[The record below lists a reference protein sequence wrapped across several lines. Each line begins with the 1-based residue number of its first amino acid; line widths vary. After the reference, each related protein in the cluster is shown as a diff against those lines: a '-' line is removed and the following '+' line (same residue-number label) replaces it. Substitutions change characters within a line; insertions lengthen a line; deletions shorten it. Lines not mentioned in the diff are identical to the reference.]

1 MSVELLDSMGTDL
14 TVVNAARVSYA
25 KESREFSGRD
35 GKLIAFLMRNEHGS
49 PFEHCVFSF
58 RVTAPLFIARQWMRS
73 RVSSYNERSG
83 RWTEFDPEFYYPG
96 ADIDPDNEI
105 DEHSQLCF
113 AKYQDLLAKGWT
125 KENARMVLPLNL
137 LTTFWWTVN
146 ARSLMNFLAQR
157 SASDAQHQIQDYAGQ
172 VEKFFAG
179 KMPVSHAAFN
189 EYGRKAP

>member
-25 KESREFSGRD
+25 KVSESLSERD
-35 GKLIAFLMRNEHGS
+35 IKLIRFLMRNEHGS
-49 PFEHCVFSF
+49 PFEHCIFSF
-58 RVTAPLFIARQWMRS
+58 RITAPLFVARQWMRA
-73 RVSSYNERSG
+73 RISSYNERSG
-83 RWTEFDPEFYYPG
+83 RWTEFEEEFYLP
-96 ADIDPDNEI
+96 DLSIDPDGEV

-113 AKYQDLLAKGWT
+113 AKYQDLLAKGWS